1 MPKEVRKR
9 IYTEEEVKPFEDK
22 IRRERWVVLML
33 AAQGMT
39 DGQIANHLHIPQGTV
54 KSRLNRGRNE
64 LNELLMTEWVNSTEP
79 PIDGLV
85 M

>member
-39 DGQIANHLHIPQGTV
+39 DGQIANHLYIPQGTV

>member
-1 MPKEVRKR
+1 MPRESRHR

-39 DGQIANHLHIPQGTV
+39 DGQIAKHLHIPQGTV

-64 LNELLMTEWVNSTEP
+64 LVLLMPVEADSGRIT
-79 PIDGLV
+79 GLEI
-85 M
+85 